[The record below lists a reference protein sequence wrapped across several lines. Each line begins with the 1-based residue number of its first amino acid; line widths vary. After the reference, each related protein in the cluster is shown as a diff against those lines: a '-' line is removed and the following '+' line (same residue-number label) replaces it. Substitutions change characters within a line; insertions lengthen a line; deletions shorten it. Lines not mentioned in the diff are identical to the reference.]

1 MAPVD
6 EQRQDDSD
14 VRFGEQGARL
24 TYGSYLRLPQL
35 LDSQHLESEPP
46 AHDELLFITIHQV
59 YELWFQQLLHEAET
73 VRDRLVGTV
82 AASGGRDL
90 WFCRHLLSRMHVIE
104 RVLVQQVDVLETMTP
119 QDFLEFR
126 QRLAPASGFQ
136 SVQFRELE
144 FLSGAKDPEFLHRFR
159 GLTED
164 EDRRLRR
171 RLGEPTL
178 WDGFVHVLGEA
189 GLDTSSDEAI
199 TASLRTVAHDR
210 SSYADVWGLAEA
222 LLQHDE
228 LAAAWRARHVVMV
241 ERMIGGK
248 TGTGGSTGAD
258 YLRGRLDLRYYP
270 LLWEPALGA
279 LGTARIRSS
288 GGSSPR
294 APARAC
300 RCARPC
306 CGARTVFRPPWP
318 PPPSPR
324 PRAVRELPAPRVA
337 AWPLPPS
344 TRAPRSAPPASP
356 GDRPSCSS
364 SLHVLILGVASDSA
378 GRRVGH
384 GNGNES
390 APEGRHRWA
399 TPFDPR
405 STSLRAGRLS
415 FRNLRGMGR
424 LPLRNAQSGGDP
436 CGVRAGYRVAAGD
449 SHDRSAVVRLPE
461 GQVAQLCRPQKKD
474 AD

>member
-90 WFCRHLLSRMHVIE
+90 WLCRHLLSRMHVIE

-270 LLWEPALGA
+270 LLWSL
-279 LGTARIRSS
+279 
-288 GGSSPR
+288 
-294 APARAC
+294 
-300 RCARPC
+300 
-306 CGARTVFRPPWP
+306 
-318 PPPSPR
+318 
-324 PRAVRELPAPRVA
+324 
-337 AWPLPPS
+337 
-344 TRAPRSAPPASP
+344 RSA
-356 GDRPSCSS
+356 
-364 SLHVLILGVASDSA
+364 L
-378 GRRVGH
+378 
-384 GNGNES
+384 
-390 APEGRHRWA
+390 
-399 TPFDPR
+399 
-405 STSLRAGRLS
+405 
-415 FRNLRGMGR
+415 
-424 LPLRNAQSGGDP
+424 
-436 CGVRAGYRVAAGD
+436 
-449 SHDRSAVVRLPE
+449 
-461 GQVAQLCRPQKKD
+461 
-474 AD
+474 